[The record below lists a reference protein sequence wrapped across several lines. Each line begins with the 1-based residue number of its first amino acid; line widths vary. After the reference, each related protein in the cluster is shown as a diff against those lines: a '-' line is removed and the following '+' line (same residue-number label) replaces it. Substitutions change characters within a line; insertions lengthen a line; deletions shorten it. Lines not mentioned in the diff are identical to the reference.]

1 MMVRTK
7 ETLHDPIINYYGKY
21 RVSTPEGSIQFK
33 IACNLQRREIE
44 ESPDPKAAAIAALKR
59 IGLLLDD

>member
-21 RVSTPEGSIQFK
+21 YVSSPEGAIQFK
-33 IACNLQRREIE
+33 IASNLQRREIE
-44 ESPDPKAAAIAALKR
+44 QSPDPKAAAIATLKR
-59 IGLLLDD
+59 IGILLDD